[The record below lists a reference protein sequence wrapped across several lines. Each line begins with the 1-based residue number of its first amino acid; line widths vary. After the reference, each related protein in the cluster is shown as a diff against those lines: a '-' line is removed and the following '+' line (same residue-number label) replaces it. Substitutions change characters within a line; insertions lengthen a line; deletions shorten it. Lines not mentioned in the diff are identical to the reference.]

1 MSNDIRIEIPLGIF
15 KTIKETIAV
24 YHENLAEGFGHGD
37 ASDTDGLRDMLKEN
51 DLDEFDR
58 VEIQEMI
65 EQNEALSFL
74 NNMDQEHL
82 FGAFQ
87 ATRQYKKDS
96 EPYHDDYVME
106 GYAYLDTYE
115 FSLAECLHVEITNG
129 EWIPP
134 NQEVGGKYGVTID
147 RSIFTS
153 DNLEELERH
162 VFKFAMEEGF
172 ADMIREIASDE

>member
-1 MSNDIRIEIPLGIF
+1 
-15 KTIKETIAV
+15 
-24 YHENLAEGFGHGD
+24 
-37 ASDTDGLRDMLKEN
+37 
-51 DLDEFDR
+51 
-58 VEIQEMI
+58 
-65 EQNEALSFL
+65 
-74 NNMDQEHL
+74 MDNQEHL

-115 FSLAECLHVEITNG
+115 HSLAECLHVEITNG
-129 EWIPP
+129 EWKTD
-134 NQEVGGKYGVTID
+134 GKYGVTID

-162 VFKFAMEEGF
+162 VFKFAMAEGF
-172 ADMIREIASDE
+172 ADMIREIADV

>member
-1 MSNDIRIEIPLGIF
+1 
-15 KTIKETIAV
+15 
-24 YHENLAEGFGHGD
+24 
-37 ASDTDGLRDMLKEN
+37 
-51 DLDEFDR
+51 
-58 VEIQEMI
+58 
-65 EQNEALSFL
+65 
-74 NNMDQEHL
+74 MDQEHL

-129 EWIPP
+129 EWKT
-134 NQEVGGKYGVTID
+134 EGKYGICIYPS
-147 RSIFTS
+147 RGITS
-153 DNLEELERH
+153 DNLKELERH
-162 VFKFAMEEGF
+162 VFKFAMEEGY